1 MELAGYTFLI
11 EELGLSLPP
20 LGLELA
26 IGNKARDEIKPYGPV
41 RIKILAK
48 TKKVGSN
55 ILEHIETAIQYQG
68 IRLAYIVPIFE
79 KLNSDHL
86 TEFIK
91 QKPQSVNRRCIW
103 FLYEWLTGIK
113 LKIKNSQ
120 SNYAPLLDEKFYYT
134 MNSGVKDSRTRI
146 INNMLGNKNFCPMI
160 RKPKEVIEC
169 AQKDIMGMAQYQLNN
184 LHRSINPELLGRS
197 VEYLYTKETKSSTEI
212 ERESTPEAKMRKFY
226 RVLKTSGAINL
237 SKRRLIDI
245 QNEIVRSE
253 KKDDDFRKEE
263 IYVGETRPTWR
274 DGFEENIH
282 FVGPKWECVESM
294 MDGLL
299 DMHKALLLDN
309 SLPSMMHAALVSF
322 GFVYIHPFSDGNGR
336 IHRYLIHDVLKCRTA
351 TEQDF
356 IIPVSATILQRSK
369 EYDQV
374 LEKISKPVMAL
385 VDYDM
390 DEKDHSISINNN
402 IDYMYRYPDLTPHVL
417 FLYEMMEAS
426 ISEDLIQEVLYIVK
440 YDAVKKAIE
449 ERYDIPNK
457 ELNLLIQL
465 ALQNSG
471 KISNRKK
478 ERFLKWIP
486 EDELAQLE
494 SAICTLLEGIIAD
507 ANGDIPIN

>member
-1 MELAGYTFLI
+1 MELAGYTYLI
-11 EELGLSLPP
+11 EQLGLSLPP

-26 IGNKARDEIKPYGPV
+26 IGNKTSDEIKPYGSV

-55 ILEHIETAIQYQG
+55 VFEHIETAIQYQG

-79 KLNSDHL
+79 KLDANL
-86 TEFIK
+86 LANFIK
-91 QKPQSVNRRCIW
+91 EKPQSISRRCIW
-103 FLYEWLTGIK
+103 YLYEWLTDVRLDIE
-113 LKIKNSQ
+113 NSQ

-134 MNSGVKDSRTRI
+134 LVSGEKNSRTRI
-146 INNMLGNKNFCPMI
+146 INNMIGNKYFCPMI
-160 RKPKEVIEC
+160 RKPKEIIEC
-169 AQKDIMGMAQYQLNN
+169 AKKDLMSMAQFQLNN
-184 LHRSINPELLGRS
+184 LHKPINPELLGRS

-212 ERESTPEAKMRKFY
+212 EKENVPEAKMRKFY

-253 KKDDDFRKEE
+253 KKDNDFRKEE
-263 IYVGETRPTWR
+263 IYVGETRPTWL

-282 FVGPKWECVESM
+282 YIGPRQESVESM
-294 MDGLL
+294 MKGLL

-309 SLPSMMHAALVSF
+309 ALPPMMHAALVSF

-336 IHRYLIHDVLKCRTA
+336 IHRYLIHDILKCRT
-351 TEQDF
+351 TIDQDF
-356 IIPVSATILQRSK
+356 IIPVSATILQRAK

-385 VDYDM
+385 VDYEM
-390 DEKDHSISINNN
+390 DEGDHSISINNN

-440 YDAVKKAIE
+440 YDAVKKAID

-465 ALQNSG
+465 ALQNG
-471 KISNRKK
+471 GRISKRKR
-478 ERFLKWIP
+478 ERFLSWIP
-486 EDELAQLE
+486 EDKLE
-494 SAICTLLEGIIAD
+494 SLESTICTLLEGIIAD
-507 ANGDIPIN
+507 EKKREK